1 MEGGTDENLSF
12 AGYFWQFRAVFSYCT
27 VQKTNFVINLK
38 TRTLCQI
45 KNMRF
50 WSYAIHI
57 STFLAYLSLRF
68 TAENSS
74 LQFVRSI
81 ACTAANDDDNDGK
94 WNIYCSKPSS
104 PLQNKFVMYLFV
116 DRQNENV
123 KIVQNGKV
131 LDKTETESIVLYR
144 KRATKFN
151 QIAISILYS
160 SLVAFFLANM
170 FSNWRGTLY
179 DYLTWPITLLASIYL
194 PITNFFM
201 IFFFLM
207 VVRYIRIKQQ
217 CIKVKVVKILKK
229 NQADFSTLKTTSG
242 ISHSRQTSFKRIN
255 AKMLSIY
262 EEIKGQNQ
270 YWSKFITIYF
280 AVYIMEICYLSYAF
294 FFVPISEIT
303 FSKYFFGFFSAELAG
318 GPAGQKPAYYFA
330 SLSPNTVIVYAFL
343 SSARIKAARDLRAK
357 RAGPEETEV
366 DSGQVTSEIDGKINP
381 MVPRAKRAGPEETD
395 VDTGQVTQQ
404 LHSRPPL
411 LWLAKLFTLLLLYV
425 TLECSR
431 VVSLNVQ
438 MHRDCLKMAL
448 EYTRKAG
455 NSGVVLGGN
464 SRSKRKVRLLA
475 ELLQLDN
482 MAANSQNVNRIC
494 FKWTNNYR
502 INSQMFEL

>member
-131 LDKTETESIVLYR
+131 LDKAETESIVLYR

-217 CIKVKVVKILKK
+217 CIKVKVAKILKK

-270 YWSKFITIYF
+270 TKFGQRLTLTTLGHCERPPTR
-280 AVYIMEICYLSYAF
+280 APLAPLARPESVDVHSAQVSSDLAALSYL
-294 FFVPISEIT
+294 VKQRLT
-303 FSKYFFGFFSAELAG
+303 V
-318 GPAGQKPAYYFA
+318 A
-330 SLSPNTVIVYAFL
+330 SLGSPKTPADSDL
-343 SSARIKAARDLRAK
+343 ARSAR
-357 RAGPEETEV
+357 E
-366 DSGQVTSEIDGKINP
+366 
-381 MVPRAKRAGPEETD
+381 
-395 VDTGQVTQQ
+395 
-404 LHSRPPL
+404 
-411 LWLAKLFTLLLLYV
+411 
-425 TLECSR
+425 
-431 VVSLNVQ
+431 
-438 MHRDCLKMAL
+438 AL
-448 EYTRKAG
+448 
-455 NSGVVLGGN
+455 VGG
-464 SRSKRKVRLLA
+464 R
-475 ELLQLDN
+475 
-482 MAANSQNVNRIC
+482 
-494 FKWTNNYR
+494 FW
-502 INSQMFEL
+502 

>member
-1 MEGGTDENLSF
+1 
-12 AGYFWQFRAVFSYCT
+12 
-27 VQKTNFVINLK
+27 
-38 TRTLCQI
+38 
-45 KNMRF
+45 
-50 WSYAIHI
+50 
-57 STFLAYLSLRF
+57 
-68 TAENSS
+68 
-74 LQFVRSI
+74 
-81 ACTAANDDDNDGK
+81 
-94 WNIYCSKPSS
+94 
-104 PLQNKFVMYLFV
+104 
-116 DRQNENV
+116 
-123 KIVQNGKV
+123 
-131 LDKTETESIVLYR
+131 
-144 KRATKFN
+144 
-151 QIAISILYS
+151 
-160 SLVAFFLANM
+160 
-170 FSNWRGTLY
+170 
-179 DYLTWPITLLASIYL
+179 
-194 PITNFFM
+194 M

-303 FSKYFFGFFSAELAG
+303 FSKYFFGFFSAE
-318 GPAGQKPAYYFA
+318 
-330 SLSPNTVIVYAFL
+330 
-343 SSARIKAARDLRAK
+343 
-357 RAGPEETEV
+357 
-366 DSGQVTSEIDGKINP
+366 
-381 MVPRAKRAGPEETD
+381 
-395 VDTGQVTQQ
+395 
-404 LHSRPPL
+404 
-411 LWLAKLFTLLLLYV
+411 FTLLLLYV

-438 MHRDCLKMAL
+438 MYRDCLKMAL

-455 NSGVVLGGN
+455 IGVVLGGN

-502 INSQMFEL
+502 INSQMFELVS